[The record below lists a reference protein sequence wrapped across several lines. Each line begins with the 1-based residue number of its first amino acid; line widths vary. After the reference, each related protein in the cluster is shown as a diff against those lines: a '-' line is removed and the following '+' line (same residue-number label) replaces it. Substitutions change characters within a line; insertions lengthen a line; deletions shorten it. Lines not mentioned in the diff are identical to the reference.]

1 MTTYLY
7 ILTFSRES
15 NLDRFESM
23 LHKFGF
29 KYLISEKYTYGIEI
43 PGKYFELFEDILAD
57 EYDILDHAVYVI
69 GEKKMNI

>member
-29 KYLISEKYTYGIEI
+29 KYLISETDTYVIEI

-57 EYDILDHAVYVI
+57 EYDILDHAVYVTDQ
-69 GEKKMNI
+69 KKMNI